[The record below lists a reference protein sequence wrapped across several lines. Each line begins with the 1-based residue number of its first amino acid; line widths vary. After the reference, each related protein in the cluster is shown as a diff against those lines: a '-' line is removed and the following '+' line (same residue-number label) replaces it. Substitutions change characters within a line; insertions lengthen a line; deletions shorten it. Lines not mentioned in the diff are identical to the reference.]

1 MMMMIRMRLT
11 MVMTII
17 VATTGIPPQMF
28 RATSNQGAG
37 GSPSCRP
44 SKEEQRTITW
54 ILVSFGDFHVLCQ
67 VTHPAVVICPSQWE
81 SRLEP
86 NWREEPRSP
95 RRARPRVTIAEICEH
110 LGSGYLEDFQIQ
122 NTSWPICSPLSRK
135 WSTLSPLSTL
145 STLSTTTIFFLL
157 LPPVPLVQL
166 LLLPKCNSSK
176 NILRS
181 GRFSFLLPRILC
193 PCNASSQQFR
203 RE

>member
-11 MVMTII
+11 MMMVMI

-67 VTHPAVVICPSQWE
+67 VTHPAVVIWPSRWE

-86 NWREEPRSP
+86 NWREEPPSP
-95 RRARPRVTIAEICEH
+95 RQARPRVTIAEICEH

-122 NTSWPICSPLSRK
+122 DTSWTICSPLSRK

-145 STLSTTTIFFLL
+145 SSTTIFFLL
-157 LPPVPLVQL
+157 LLPLPLVQL
-166 LLLPKCNSSK
+166 LLLLKCNSSK

-203 RE
+203 RK

>member
-1 MMMMIRMRLT
+1 MIL
-11 MVMTII
+11 
-17 VATTGIPPQMF
+17 ATKRIPPQMF
-28 RATSNQGAG
+28 KATSNQGAG

-54 ILVSFGDFHVLCQ
+54 ILVNFGDFHILCQVQ

-86 NWREEPRSP
+86 NWREELPSP

-110 LGSGYLEDFQIQ
+110 LGSGYLKDFQIQ

-135 WSTLSPLSTL
+135 WSNLSTL

-157 LPPVPLVQL
+157 LLPLPLVQL
-166 LLLPKCNSSK
+166 LLQLKCNS
-176 NILRS
+176 LRKIFWGAAAWAS
-181 GRFSFLLPRILC
+181 FSHAFSVLAAPLVS
-193 PCNASSQQFR
+193 NFF
-203 RE
+203 E